1 MRNKA
6 RISLLT
12 VLLLTAP
19 AFAFEEN
26 SLNLGRFDRVDLEAG
41 LLSRNE
47 GPRLAAVCF
56 LGFGNCDTEAGY
68 GGGGEDYHRHGQ
80 PVQKR
85 RLYDNFLR
93 AADLCVGRAL
103 SV

>member
-26 SLNLGRFDRVDLEAG
+26 SLDLGRFDRVDLEAG
-41 LLSRNE
+41 LFSRGE
-47 GPRLAAVCF
+47 GPRLGILHHIRMF
-56 LGFGNCDTEAGY
+56 RMQSSP
-68 GGGGEDYHRHGQ
+68 DYSFVIHQYLHLNL
-80 PVQKR
+80 P
-85 RLYDNFLR
+85 
-93 AADLCVGRAL
+93 
-103 SV
+103 

>member
-68 GGGGEDYHRHGQ
+68 GGGGEDFTIDTANQCKTKVIR
-80 PVQKR
+80 
-85 RLYDNFLR
+85 
-93 AADLCVGRAL
+93 
-103 SV
+103 

>member
-26 SLNLGRFDRVDLEAG
+26 SLDLGRFDRVDLEAG
-41 LLSRNE
+41 LFR
-47 GPRLAAVCF
+47 GAKGRGWPRCAFWVSATVTRKPAMAAVAKI
-56 LGFGNCDTEAGY
+56 L
-68 GGGGEDYHRHGQ
+68 
-80 PVQKR
+80 P
-85 RLYDNFLR
+85 
-93 AADLCVGRAL
+93 
-103 SV
+103 

>member
-26 SLNLGRFDRVDLEAG
+26 SLDLGRFDRVDLEAG
-41 LLSRNE
+41 LFSRGE

-68 GGGGEDYHRHGQ
+68 GGGGEDFTIDTANQCKTKVIR
-80 PVQKR
+80 
-85 RLYDNFLR
+85 
-93 AADLCVGRAL
+93 
-103 SV
+103 

>member
-68 GGGGEDYHRHGQ
+68 GARTQGECARGKQGEVWLSY
-80 PVQKR
+80 
-85 RLYDNFLR
+85 
-93 AADLCVGRAL
+93 AL
-103 SV
+103 LFRNTTAVM